1 MGQHE
6 LAATED
12 CTSKVLELDLFNK
25 KKGAD
30 RQKLPG
36 KLYVEVTTTRRMED
50 HQSVA
55 LLYLPTPYWV
65 EDMLVCARM
74 FCDCVGPV

>member
-12 CTSKVLELDLFNK
+12 CTSKVLELDLFNS

-50 HQSVA
+50 H
-55 LLYLPTPYWV
+55 
-65 EDMLVCARM
+65 
-74 FCDCVGPV
+74 

>member
-1 MGQHE
+1 MYLQIWNSNKIKDEFMGQHE

-12 CTSKVLELDLFNK
+12 CTSKVLELDLFNR

-50 HQSVA
+50 H
-55 LLYLPTPYWV
+55 
-65 EDMLVCARM
+65 
-74 FCDCVGPV
+74 